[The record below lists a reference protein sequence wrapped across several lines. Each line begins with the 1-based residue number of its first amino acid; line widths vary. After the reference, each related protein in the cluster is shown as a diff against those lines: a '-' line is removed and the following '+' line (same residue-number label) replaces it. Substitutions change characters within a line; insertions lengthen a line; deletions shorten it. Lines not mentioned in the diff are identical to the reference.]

1 MKRSTE
7 QSMAWPQDLCDSLAD
22 RFLPSGVEPP
32 TDVALWRFACDKT
45 HNCDLF
51 SARFSGCHGN
61 LCIQPD
67 PRQSQKAMKFR
78 QEQRAEMELGVE
90 AATRDQA
97 DHLGG

>member
-7 QSMAWPQDLCDSLAD
+7 QSMAWPQ
-22 RFLPSGVEPP
+22 
-32 TDVALWRFACDKT
+32 LWRFACDKT

-51 SARFSGCHGN
+51 FGHVFRVSWQ